1 MGSSTLGGAGAFVPA
16 SPQNIEIVRGT
27 IGCAMASDPI

>member
-1 MGSSTLGGAGAFVPA
+1 MGSSTLGGAGASASA
-16 SPQNIEIVRGT
+16 SPQNIEIMRGT